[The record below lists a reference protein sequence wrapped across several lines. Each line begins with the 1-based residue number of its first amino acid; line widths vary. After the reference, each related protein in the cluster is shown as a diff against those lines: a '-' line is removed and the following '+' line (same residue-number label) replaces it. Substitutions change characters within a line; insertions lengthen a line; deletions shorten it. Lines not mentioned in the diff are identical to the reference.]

1 MSKETEK
8 STPVPTPR
16 EDEKIENQSTEVSRT
31 KPRFNVLAISIVVI
45 VVLVVIAYFAGYI

>member
-1 MSKETEK
+1 MSKESEK

-16 EDEKIENQSTEVSRT
+16 EDEMVENQSTEVPRT
-31 KPRFNVLAISIVVI
+31 KPKLNVLAISIVVI